1 MHHSKIVNKGPS
13 KTNYKQDTD
22 SLLEDHSGKAHHYNR
37 LQEAWEQVEEQGS
50 PKEWI
55 INEIIQQ

>member
-13 KTNYKQDTD
+13 KSDDKQDTD
-22 SLLEDHSGKAHHYNR
+22 SLLKDHSGKAHHHNL

-50 PKEWI
+50 PI
-55 INEIIQQ
+55 RNELSMI